1 MCPPLCVGLGH
12 GLNRGL
18 IVVHITVHLL
28 AYTCL
33 LMHVLMHLLMHLLGV
48 QMEMIED
55 ALGAQIKVI
64 SLPFLVF
71 PLPFSE
77 PFSPSHLE

>member
-1 MCPPLCVGLGH
+1 M
-12 GLNRGL
+12 
-18 IVVHITVHLL
+18 HITVHLL

-33 LMHVLMHLLMHLLGV
+33 LMHVLMHVLMHLLMHLLGV